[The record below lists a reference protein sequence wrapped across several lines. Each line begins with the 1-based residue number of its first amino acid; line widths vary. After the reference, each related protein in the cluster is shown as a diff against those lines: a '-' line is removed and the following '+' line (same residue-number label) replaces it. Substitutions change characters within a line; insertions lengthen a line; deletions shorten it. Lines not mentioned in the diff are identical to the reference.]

1 MEKNNLSPN
10 NDFYLYVNQKWLSD
24 DKNKIPE
31 DYSSWGGFTKLY
43 DIGLQNQ
50 IKIVKNL
57 KNKISLDTLSET
69 EKKIFAIWKA
79 SENRFHSWKE
89 NTCDCNPIT
98 NELNILDEHF
108 NVFYDVEKNTIVD
121 DKLYID
127 CLGKYLHY
135 TQINGMSNVIDF
147 DTGSDL
153 KNVNNIVLDFFFV

>member
-57 KNKISLDTLSET
+57 KHKISLDSLTET

-79 SENRFHSWKE
+79 SENRFNSWKE
-89 NTCDCNPIT
+89 NTCDCNPII
-98 NELNILDEHF
+98 NELNILDKHF
-108 NVFYDVEKNTIVD
+108 NIFRV
-121 DKLYID
+121 YI
-127 CLGKYLHY
+127 
-135 TQINGMSNVIDF
+135 N
-147 DTGSDL
+147 
-153 KNVNNIVLDFFFV
+153 